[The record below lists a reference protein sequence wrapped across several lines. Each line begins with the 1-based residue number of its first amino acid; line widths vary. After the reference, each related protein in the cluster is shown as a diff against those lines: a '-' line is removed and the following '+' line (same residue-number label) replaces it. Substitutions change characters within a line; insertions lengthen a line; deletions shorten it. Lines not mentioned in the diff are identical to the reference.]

1 MLQCQ
6 CLITRENRQN
16 GNKEGSQKSTS
27 EEGTSE
33 EGSKEEV
40 TSTKAKQNG
49 GRDERP
55 PFCVYGS
62 CIFYCVTEGFG
73 AFFGVDRYPDTL
85 FFSITFTT
93 SSYSIG
99 SLPV

>member
-40 TSTKAKQNG
+40 ISTKAKQNG

-55 PFCVYGS
+55 PSVSTANNC
-62 CIFYCVTEGFG
+62 YCAEAIFG
-73 AFFGVDRYPDTL
+73 AFFGVDR
-85 FFSITFTT
+85 
-93 SSYSIG
+93 
-99 SLPV
+99 

>member
-16 GNKEGSQKSTS
+16 GNEEGSQKSTS
-27 EEGTSE
+27 KEGSK

-55 PFCVYGS
+55 PFCVYIS
-62 CIFYCVTEGFG
+62 RIYSCVTDGFG

-93 SSYSIG
+93 SSYSTG